1 MGRVGWALQG
11 FNFDKYESSQLD
23 FKISQVTLELLSAL
37 IGGEAELMAVVKK
50 TLDGLAKSA
59 EGITLFGS
67 NSASS
72 THGNFQVIPCT
83 VDKSNQVSVGFLGSF
98 FQASQVAHNY
108 FFVTMKSQD
117 IKLFKSTHIFTLN
130 KDLYAQVCEEV
141 IKKLGD
147 NAKRFIDDLPI

>member
-23 FKISQVTLELLSAL
+23 FKISQATVELLSAL
-37 IGGEAELMAVVKK
+37 IAGEAKLMAVVKK
-50 TLDGLAKSA
+50 TLGGLAKSA

-67 NSASS
+67 NSTSRKR
-72 THGNFQVIPCT
+72 GNFQVVLCT
-83 VDKSNQVSVGFLGSF
+83 VYQSNMVSVGFLGSY
-98 FQASQVAHNY
+98 FQASEVTHNY

-130 KDLYAQVCEEV
+130 KDRYAQVREEV

-147 NAKRFIDDLPI
+147 RAKRLIHDLPI